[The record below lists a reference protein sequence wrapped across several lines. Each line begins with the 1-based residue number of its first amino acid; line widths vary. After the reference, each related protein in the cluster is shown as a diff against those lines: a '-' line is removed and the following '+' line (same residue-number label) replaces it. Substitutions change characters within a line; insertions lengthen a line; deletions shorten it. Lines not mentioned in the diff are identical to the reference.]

1 MREMRIK
8 RGIKQTELADM
19 LEITQ
24 GQISR
29 YENKGEQPAK
39 DLASEMATVLNV
51 NLDYFYGKTHNAV
64 IHPLNRKIDVESLS
78 EKDLE
83 QLKEFKVILEH
94 LDKDKPLVPVYDR
107 FVEQDGEYLADYI
120 SEYKLNDCKADYVV
134 KMSDSSM
141 EPVIPEGALL
151 FIRRGEDLTEAND
164 KIGVLIDSDGY
175 PVVRK
180 IVLKD
185 ELVALLALNNGWN
198 VELMTQMQFEE
209 RYNFLGV
216 VLKVEFLQV

>member
-1 MREMRIK
+1 
-8 RGIKQTELADM
+8 M

-39 DLASEMATVLNV
+39 DLASEMATILNV
-51 NLDYFYGKTHNAV
+51 NLDYLYGKTHNAAV
-64 IHPLNRKIDVESLS
+64 HPLDRKIDVESLS

-83 QLKEFKVILEH
+83 QLKAFKVVLEY

-141 EPVIPEGALL
+141 EPMILEGALL
-151 FIRRGEDLTEAND
+151 YIKEEDDLSRASE
-164 KIGVLIDSDGY
+164 KIGVLIDLDGY

-185 ELVALLALNNGWN
+185 ELVALLTFNNGWN
-198 VELMTQMQFEE
+198 VELMTQMQLEE
-209 RYNFLGV
+209 HYKLLGV
-216 VLKVEFLQV
+216 MLKVVFFQD